1 MKHFSLLILFL
12 IFYSALVKGQFVK
25 EKIETQDSA
34 YTIPMINISF
44 AKQWSALDLAD
55 RFGGANNNIGV
66 SFLMKTKSKWIYGIK
81 GNFLWGAAVKDE
93 SILDGIKTND
103 DVVIDDEGR
112 ETTIFLGQRGS
123 SGFVLA
129 GRFFNVLAP
138 NKNSGIIAYGGVGF
152 LQHKISIKYKDEI
165 TALTDDYKKGYD
177 RYSTGF
183 AVNGFVGYLF
193 LSKNRLL
200 NFFGGFD
207 YTYGKTKN
215 LRKYNY
221 DTNQPDTK
229 TYTDA
234 LYGIRLGWIIRLN
247 KRQADNFYYN

>member
-12 IFYSALVKGQFVK
+12 IFYSALVKGQFVN
-25 EKIETQDSA
+25 EKKETQDSA

-44 AKQWSALDLAD
+44 AKQWSASDLAD
-55 RFGGANNNIGV
+55 RFGANNNLGA
-66 SFLMKTKSKWIYGIK
+66 SFLVKTKTKWIYGVK
-81 GNFLWGAAVKDE
+81 ANFLWGGEVKDQ
-93 SILDGIKTND
+93 SILDGIKTSD
-103 DVVIDDEGR
+103 GIVIDDEGR
-112 ETTIFLGQRGS
+112 ETSIFFGQRGS
-123 SGFVLA
+123 SGFILG

-152 LQHKISIKYKDEI
+152 LQHKISIKYKDDI
-165 TALTDDYKKGYD
+165 IALTDEHKKGYD
-177 RYSTGF
+177 RYSSGF
-183 AVNGFVGYLF
+183 ALNGFVGYLF

-207 YTYGKTKN
+207 YTYGKTKS
-215 LRKYNY
+215 LRKFNY

-229 TYTDA
+229 TYTDV